1 MQKRNRV
8 FGLIALCAFATTVM
22 AADLNLGTWKLNVA
36 KSRYS
41 PGPAPKSEIATFEQV
56 GSDVKLKLDRIDA
69 EGKPVLIEWVGR
81 FDGKD
86 YPSQGDATSDV
97 RSYRRID
104 DYTFEG
110 INKKDGKIVR
120 TVTIVYSRDGK
131 IRTNTVTGMTALG
144 QRINNIQVYD
154 RQ

>member
-1 MQKRNRV
+1 MCNRKSV
-8 FGLIALCAFATTVM
+8 FVVALCFFGTTLLG
-22 AADLNLGTWKLNVA
+22 ADLNLGTWKLNVA

-41 PGPAPKSEIATFEQV
+41 PGPAPKSEIGTFEQV

-69 EGKPVLIEWVGR
+69 DGKPVHIDWVGR

-97 RSYRRID
+97 RSYRKID

-131 IRTNTVTGMTALG
+131 TRTNTVTGTNALG